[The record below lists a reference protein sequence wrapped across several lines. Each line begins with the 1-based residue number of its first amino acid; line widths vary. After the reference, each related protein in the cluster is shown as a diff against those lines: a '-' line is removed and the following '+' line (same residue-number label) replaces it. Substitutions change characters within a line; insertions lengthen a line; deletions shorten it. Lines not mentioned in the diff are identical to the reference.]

1 LENVGLVLATLAFSS
16 AQNVGLVIYCMSNV
30 YHVLDYWLSNAE
42 ESFSPV
48 LILLVDFIANGHTG
62 GEGIKLM
69 EFDMQTNLRTK
80 PW

>member
-1 LENVGLVLATLAFSS
+1 
-16 AQNVGLVIYCMSNV
+16 
-30 YHVLDYWLSNAE
+30 
-42 ESFSPV
+42 V

-80 PW
+80 PSRWVVSVINTD